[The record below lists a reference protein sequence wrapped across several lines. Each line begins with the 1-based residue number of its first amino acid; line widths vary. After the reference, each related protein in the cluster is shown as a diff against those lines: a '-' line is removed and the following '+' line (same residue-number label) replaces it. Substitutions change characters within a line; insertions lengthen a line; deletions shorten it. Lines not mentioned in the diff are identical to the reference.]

1 MLRFL
6 PSGREVMRVIA
17 RLVDIA
23 IIRKFINGIPVEC
36 EKVTGTQIHKETYW
50 ICVTSACLLQRFIIC
65 CTSTPSG
72 QSGASAAIAW

>member
-23 IIRKFINGIPVEC
+23 IIRKFINGIPEEC
-36 EKVTGTQIHKETYW
+36 ETVSYTHLTLPTIYS
-50 ICVTSACLLQRFIIC
+50 V
-65 CTSTPSG
+65 
-72 QSGASAAIAW
+72 

>member
-17 RLVDIA
+17 RLVDVA

-50 ICVTSACLLQRFIIC
+50 I
-65 CTSTPSG
+65 
-72 QSGASAAIAW
+72 